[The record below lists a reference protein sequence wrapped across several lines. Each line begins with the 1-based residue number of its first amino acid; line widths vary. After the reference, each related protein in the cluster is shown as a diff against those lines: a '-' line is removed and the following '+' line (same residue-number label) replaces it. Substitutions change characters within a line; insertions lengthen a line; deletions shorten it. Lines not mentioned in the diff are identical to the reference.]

1 MLRAQKL
8 KHVAKIMYLESEVYP
23 EGITYGKNSARI

>member
-1 MLRAQKL
+1 MLTAQKL
-8 KHVAKIMYLESEVYP
+8 NCGYFMYLESEVHP